1 MTEVLRQR
9 ILAAQTGDRQAME
22 MLVRDNLPLVH
33 SIVRRFYGRGE
44 AEDLFQLGAM
54 GLMKAIRDFDPERPV
69 ELSTYAVPKIA
80 GEIRRFLRDD
90 GAVKVS
96 RTVKEHAAAVQRA
109 ERQLTEKTGE
119 SPRLSALCQQ
129 TGLTLEQVLEAMQ
142 APTGTISL
150 EAEVKEDGVSLLELL
165 PGDDPEERIT
175 LRMDLQRALETLE
188 PRLRQVI
195 VLRYL
200 RDMTQQRAAAL
211 LGITQVQVSRLE
223 KRARGRLREL
233 LEAP

>member
-1 MTEVLRQR
+1 MTEALRQR

-22 MLVRDNLPLVH
+22 GLVRDNLPLVH

-150 EAEVKEDGVSLLELL
+150 EAEVKEAGASLLELL

>member
-1 MTEVLRQR
+1 MTEALRQR

-150 EAEVKEDGVSLLELL
+150 EAEVKEDGASLLELL

-175 LRMDLQRALETLE
+175 LRMDLQRALEALE

>member
-1 MTEVLRQR
+1 MTEALRQR
-9 ILAAQTGDRQAME
+9 ILAAQNGDRQAME
-22 MLVRDNLPLVH
+22 MLVRENLPLVH

-150 EAEVKEDGVSLLELL
+150 EAEVKEDGASLLELL

-175 LRMDLQRALETLE
+175 LRMDLQRALEALE

>member
-1 MTEVLRQR
+1 MTEALRQR

-33 SIVRRFYGRGE
+33 SVVRRFYGRGE

-54 GLMKAIRDFDPERPV
+54 GLMKAIRDFDPNRPV
-69 ELSTYAVPKIA
+69 EFSTYAVPKIA

-150 EAEVKEDGVSLLELL
+150 EAEAKEDGASLLELL

-175 LRMDLQRALETLE
+175 LRMDLQRALEALE
-188 PRLRQVI
+188 PRLRQVV

>member
-1 MTEVLRQR
+1 MTEALRQR

-22 MLVRDNLPLVH
+22 GLVRDNLPLVH

-150 EAEVKEDGVSLLELL
+150 EAEVKEVGASLLELL

>member
-1 MTEVLRQR
+1 MTEALRQR

-109 ERQLTEKTGE
+109 ERQLMEQTGE

-175 LRMDLQRALETLE
+175 LRMDLQRALEALE

>member
-1 MTEVLRQR
+1 MTEALRQR

-22 MLVRDNLPLVH
+22 GLVRDNLPLVH

-119 SPRLSALCQQ
+119 SPRLSALCLQ

-150 EAEVKEDGVSLLELL
+150 EAEVKEAGASLLELL

>member
-1 MTEVLRQR
+1 MTEALRQR

-109 ERQLTEKTGE
+109 ERQLMEQTGE

-175 LRMDLQRALETLE
+175 LRMDLQRALEALE

-200 RDMTQQRAAAL
+200 QDMTQQRAAAL

>member
-1 MTEVLRQR
+1 MTEALRQR

-109 ERQLTEKTGE
+109 ERQLTEKTGG

-175 LRMDLQRALETLE
+175 LRMDLQRALEALE

>member
-1 MTEVLRQR
+1 MTEALRQR
-9 ILAAQTGDRQAME
+9 ILVAQTGDRQAME

-54 GLMKAIRDFDPERPV
+54 GLMKAIRDFDPNRPV

-150 EAEVKEDGVSLLELL
+150 EAEVKEDGASLLELL
-165 PGDDPEERIT
+165 PGDDPEERIA

>member
-1 MTEVLRQR
+1 MTEALRQR

-22 MLVRDNLPLVH
+22 GLVRDNLPLVH
-33 SIVRRFYGRGE
+33 SIVHRFYGRGE

-150 EAEVKEDGVSLLELL
+150 EAEVKEAGGSLLELL

-175 LRMDLQRALETLE
+175 LRMDLQRALQTLE

-200 RDMTQQRAAAL
+200 RDMTQQRVAAL

-223 KRARGRLREL
+223 KRARGQLREL